1 MACMDFL
8 FPLHVRMEITCSFL
22 RSRGAAHKSLNNAY
36 CQGRKTFPIHL
47 RSASSKAFEILI
59 MLQYNEKYMMMGD
72 DIRDRIKR

>member
-1 MACMDFL
+1 MAYMDFL

-47 RSASSKAFEILI
+47 RSASSKPFEILI
-59 MLQYNEKYMMMGD
+59 MLQYNEEYMMMGD